1 MDMNLART
9 FLEIVAAGNFVNAAR
24 RLNVTQSTVS
34 MRVRSLE
41 DQLGRPMFI
50 RNKTGTELTPAGQQF
65 LRYATSLVK
74 VWEEARQQVAV
85 PPGYRT
91 ALVVAGQYSLWDR
104 LLLKWLP
111 AMAARA
117 PDVALRAEVGMPAR
131 LMREMV
137 EGIVDI
143 GVMYTPQL
151 RPGLQ
156 VETLFEDE
164 LVLVSVEPKATP
176 QLDSTYVFM
185 DWGPEF
191 HAAHA
196 VTYPDY
202 INPGITLSLGALGL
216 DYVLDNGRSG
226 YFPRRVVKS
235 MLDRGRLHLVPDA
248 PVFPFPAY
256 VVYDTSLE
264 ADLIAIALE
273 ELRKIALAVDSDLDG
288 REILGTE
295 PTRALAVTN

>member
-1 MDMNLART
+1 VDIQIQRLRPRIEALVDCLREALCERDSADLVPHLADP
-9 FLEIVAAGNFVNAAR
+9 VAAVA
-24 RLNVTQSTVS
+24 VC
-34 MRVRSLE
+34 
-41 DQLGRPMFI
+41 
-50 RNKTGTELTPAGQQF
+50 EL
-65 LRYATSLVK
+65 LD
-74 VWEEARQQVAV
+74 V
-85 PPGYRT
+85 PPG
-91 ALVVAGQYSLWDR
+91 DR
-104 LLLKWLP
+104 ARLREWLP

-137 EGIVDI
+137 EGTVDI

-164 LVLVSVEPKATP
+164 LVLISVAPKATP
-176 QLDSTYVFM
+176 QLDSSYVFI

-196 VTYPDY
+196 FTYPDY
-202 INPGITLSLGALGL
+202 SNPGVVLSLGALGL
-216 DYVLDNGRSG
+216 DFVLENGRSG
-226 YFPRRVVKS
+226 YFPRRVAQS
-235 MLDRGRLHLVPDA
+235 LLDRGRIHLVPGA

-264 ADLIAIALE
+264 ADLLEIALE
-273 ELRKIALAVDSDLDG
+273 ELRRVAMAVDGHLED
-288 REILGTE
+288 REILGSE
-295 PTRALAVTN
+295 PTRALAGAG